1 MLRLTGKKL
10 LGLLLL
16 LSLLNGCSGF
26 SLLSSGSSLAL
37 SNNTYAKA
45 YSGLDF
51 TTTLTTDKDIKTHAY
66 HYVKKAKELKKLVRK
81 TIAHDFDGMSTELV
95 TTHKVIMWELYQP
108 DASILLASNKKEK
121 LVLVSDVFQICYLSF
136 FLAVSMVTFIFVLVS
151 LFIYLFHCIRKPI
164 TLIKKTKKKKRKI
177 KRKIKKRK

>member
-1 MLRLTGKKL
+1 MLQLIGKKV
-10 LGLLLL
+10 LGLILL

-81 TIAHDFDGMSTELV
+81 TIAHDFDGMTVNVVE
-95 TTHKVIMWELYQP
+95 TNEVIMWELYQP
-108 DASILLASNKKEK
+108 DESIKLK
-121 LVLVSDVFQICYLSF
+121 LVNTNNEKIEYKEWTTDDWDIHSVLLIFVVLSF
-136 FLAVSMVTFIFVLVS
+136 LIFLGNV
-151 LFIYLFHCIRKPI
+151 IYL
-164 TLIKKTKKKKRKI
+164 IKYILKGKKKKI